1 MTPAR
6 QRTDLLRTHLKAFT
20 RLLHKVEGG
29 DVRAVHRAR
38 VASRR
43 LRELVPVLQLES
55 DTCTRLLRDL
65 RRATRALGRIREL
78 DVTAQLVANLEA
90 QATGTSAAA
99 LARVSSQLRAA
110 REVAHARGVRKG
122 RLSTGLRR
130 VAKRLERVTS
140 TLERRGDRGHQRWRW
155 ALDARIVRR
164 AEALDA
170 AIRSAGPFYVPER
183 LHAVRIAMKK
193 LRYSLELGAAV
204 RETAHPELS
213 LLRRGQELLGTLH
226 DRQRL
231 IEQFR
236 ETQAALSPG
245 DRRLSRQLDALI
257 SAAEDECRVLHAR
270 YVRQRQR
277 MREACARL
285 APLASP
291 APPGT
296 RRTLA
301 TRLTVAR

>member
-29 DVRAVHRAR
+29 DVRAIHRAR

-55 DTCTRLLRDL
+55 ATCARLLRDL
-65 RRATRALGRIREL
+65 RRATRALGRVREL
-78 DVTAQLVANLEA
+78 DVTAQLVADLEA
-90 QATGTSAAA
+90 QATGISAAV
-99 LARVSSQLRAA
+99 LARVSSQLRAV
-110 REVAHARGVRKG
+110 REVAHARGVHKG

-130 VAKRLERVTS
+130 VAKRLERVTAG
-140 TLERRGDRGHQRWRW
+140 LERRGDRHHQRWRW

-164 AEALDA
+164 AEALNA

-193 LRYSLELGAAV
+193 LRYSLELGSAV
-204 RETAHPELS
+204 RNIAYPELS

-231 IEQFR
+231 IEHFR
-236 ETQAALSPG
+236 ETQATLPPG
-245 DRRLSRQLDALI
+245 DRRLSRHLDTLI
-257 SAAEDECRVLHAR
+257 ASAEDECRVLHAR
-270 YVRQRQR
+270 YVRQREG

-285 APLASP
+285 APAAPP
-291 APPGT
+291 APPS
-296 RRTLA
+296 RRRLPA
-301 TRLTVAR
+301 TRLKVAR